1 MVSLEQIR
9 DDPDFDHRLRDHPM
23 TFLPE
28 PEPAELW
35 CPFISVDDH
44 LLEPPTIFEDRL
56 PNRLRQRAPHV
67 ENDDNGIPYWIVGRR
82 RESISILNGA
92 AGRPIAE
99 WDGAPQRFDE
109 FRDGVANVH
118 ARIEDMDLDG
128 VWASLC
134 FPSITFGF
142 AGTRLLALDDP
153 ELGLACVR
161 AWNDWMVE
169 EWWGAYPDR
178 FIPCQLPWLGD
189 PSDAA
194 DEICRN
200 AARGCRAVSFSENP
214 EGVGLPNIYSSHWDP
229 FFEACAETG
238 TVLNLHVGSSGTIQ
252 RPSSS
257 SPVEVTTALFPVNA
271 VLAAVDWVF
280 AKVPLRFP
288 NLRIALSEGGISWVP
303 AVLERLDRAYR
314 QREASRAW
322 GLNDP
327 HPGDVLRDHF
337 WFTSIEDHAAFR
349 MLDVIGEDHVMVES
363 DYPHRDST
371 WPQSQQMLRSELSHL
386 PLPAIRKACFEN
398 ASILYQHPAPPRP
411 LLERSILGSREGS

>member
-1 MVSLEQIR
+1 MTLL
-9 DDPDFDHRLRDHPM
+9 PD
-23 TFLPE
+23 PE
-28 PEPAELW
+28 PKELW

-44 LLEPPTIFEDRL
+44 VLEPPTIFKDRL
-56 PNRLRQRAPHV
+56 SERLRERAPYV
-67 ENDDNGIPYWIVGRR
+67 EHDEDGVPYWIVGRR

-92 AGRPIAE
+92 AGRPISE

-118 ARIEDMDLDG
+118 ARILDMDLDG

-142 AGTRLLALDDP
+142 AGSHLLALNDP
-153 ELGLACVR
+153 ELGLACVK
-161 AWNDWMVE
+161 AWNDWMVD
-169 EWWGAYPDR
+169 EWCGSYPDR
-178 FIPCQLPWLGD
+178 FIPCQLPWLGN
-189 PSDAA
+189 PNDAA
-194 DEICRN
+194 EEIRRN
-200 AARGCRAVSFSENP
+200 AERGFRAVSFSENP
-214 EGVGLPNIYSSHWDP
+214 EGIGLPNIYSGHWDP
-229 FFEACAETG
+229 FFAACEETG
-238 TVLNLHVGSSGTIQ
+238 TVINLHVGSSGTIQ

-288 NLRIALSEGGISWVP
+288 DLQIVLSEGGISWVP
-303 AVLERLDRAYR
+303 AILERLDRAYR

-322 GLNDP
+322 GMHDP

-337 WFTSIEDHAAFR
+337 WFASIEDHAAFKT
-349 MLDVIGEDHVMVES
+349 LDLIGEDHVMVES

-371 WPQSQQMLRSELSHL
+371 WPQSQEMLRSELSHL
-386 PLPAIRKACFEN
+386 PLRSIHKACFEN
-398 ASILYQHPAPPRP
+398 ASILYRHPAPPRS
-411 LLERSILGSREGS
+411 LLDSSVVGSKSGG